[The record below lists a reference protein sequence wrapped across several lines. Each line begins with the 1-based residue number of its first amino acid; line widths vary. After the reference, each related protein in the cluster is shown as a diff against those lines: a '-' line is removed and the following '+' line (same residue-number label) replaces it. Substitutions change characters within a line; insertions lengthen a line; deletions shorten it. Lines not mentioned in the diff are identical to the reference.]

1 MPYPFGC
8 VGNAHRGDGIE
19 GLERLASRTRSIKS
33 VTNLATFLPLKAAT
47 SILAVCYHKEIMSG
61 KGSQPAG
68 SRPTKTSGDRSNKA
82 EFKNFALN
90 KQAGHYYHLL
100 EKFESGIELTG
111 TEVKSIRGGK
121 ANLKDGYAMVRNNQ
135 LWLVNCHIG
144 AYTPGSYLNADSI
157 RERRLLL
164 HRREIDKLMG
174 RTREKGLTIVPTR
187 LYSKGNLIKCEI
199 ALAKGK
205 TVWDQRETLRR
216 RTVDR
221 ETAQA
226 INEHRRKTL

>member
-1 MPYPFGC
+1 M
-8 VGNAHRGDGIE
+8 
-19 GLERLASRTRSIKS
+19 
-33 VTNLATFLPLKAAT
+33 KAAAG
-47 SILAVCYHKEIMSG
+47 SVAVCYHKEIMSG
-61 KGSQPAG
+61 QGSKQVGGRKP
-68 SRPTKTSGDRSNKA
+68 KTGGFGASTT

-100 EKFESGIELTG
+100 EKFEAGIELTG
-111 TEVKSIRGGK
+111 NEVKSIRGGK
-121 ANLKDGYAMVRNNQ
+121 ANLKDGYAVVRGNQ
-135 LWLVNCHIG
+135 LWLTACHIG
-144 AYTPGSYLNADSI
+144 AYSPGSYLNADSL
-157 RERRLLL
+157 RDRRLLL

-226 INEHRRKTL
+226 IHEHRRKTL